1 MQKISVQKNLTKIF
15 IVKMIYV
22 NDSSIG
28 VVRTF
33 IKIFMQEIFVQV
45 FAYKNYF
52 TTKKNYGMQ
61 YQGCNQKLKI
71 GEVDSRGRCRIFLRV
86 VPSRG
91 VWGHAPPPP
100 RKFLKIR
107 CFNFESGG
115 NFSHTMVIIIAKNVH
130 WKINTMKIIQLL
142 AYIPSVNACP
152 LEF

>member
-1 MQKISVQKNLTKIF
+1 M
-15 IVKMIYV
+15 
-22 NDSSIG
+22 
-28 VVRTF
+28 
-33 IKIFMQEIFVQV
+33 
-45 FAYKNYF
+45 
-52 TTKKNYGMQ
+52 
-61 YQGCNQKLKI
+61 
-71 GEVDSRGRCRIFLRV
+71 
-86 VPSRG
+86 PPP
-91 VWGHAPPPP
+91 PPPP